1 MDEFEPTGNRGSFE
15 REAWLSRTV
24 IWQLLRTHDDR
35 RHNAQKSK
43 TMKETENKDEQFEK
57 IAIVKSKYKATGEP
71 IISIDTKKRSILAI
85 TTVRVIYIRRR

>member
-1 MDEFEPTGNRGSFE
+1 
-15 REAWLSRTV
+15 
-24 IWQLLRTHDDR
+24 
-35 RHNAQKSK
+35 
-43 TMKETENKDEQFEK
+43 MKETENKDEQFEK